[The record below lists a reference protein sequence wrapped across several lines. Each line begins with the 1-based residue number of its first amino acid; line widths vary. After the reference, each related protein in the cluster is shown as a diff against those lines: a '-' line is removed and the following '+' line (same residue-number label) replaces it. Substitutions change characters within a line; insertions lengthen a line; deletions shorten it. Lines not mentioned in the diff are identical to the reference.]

1 MPYQT
6 RQNYLHTDIVWQNL
20 RNVFIEKHPH
30 KLKGEKDMTTLPF
43 SMMSN
48 DLR

>member
-1 MPYQT
+1 MPYQA
-6 RQNYLHTDIVWQNL
+6 RQNL
-20 RNVFIEKHPH
+20 RNIFIEKRPP
-30 KLKGEKDMTTLPF
+30 KLKSEKDMTTLPF